1 MTIHNEPPP
10 ASTESSSVPSGLKR
24 VVVAS
29 MAGTVVE
36 WYEFFLYATAATLV
50 FNKVFFAEGA
60 GDKALIAA
68 LLTYAVGFVARPL
81 GGVVFGH
88 FGDKYGRKKL
98 LQFSLLLVGAVT
110 FLMGCLPTYGQIGF
124 WAPILLVVL
133 RFMQGFAVGGEWGG
147 AVLLVAEH
155 SPNRSRAFWAS
166 WPQAA
171 VPVGNMLATV
181 VLLVLT
187 GTLSDAAFLSWGWR
201 VAFWLSAVVVL
212 VGCYIRT
219 KVTDA
224 PIFIEAQQEVER
236 VKAVSY
242 GVFEVLKRYPRGV
255 FTAMG
260 LRFAENIMYYLV
272 VTFSIV
278 YLKNHVGADTGD
290 ILWWLLA
297 AHAVH
302 FLVIPQVGRLSDRF
316 GRRPV
321 YIVGTVLAGTWGF
334 FAFPLMNTAN
344 YLAIMAAVIIGLVIH
359 AIMYAPQPAIMAEM
373 FPTRMR
379 YSGVSLG
386 YQVTSIV
393 AGSLA
398 PAIATWLLG
407 EFGAA
412 CARELAARGAVVTV
426 ADLDDVGARAVAEE
440 IGGKAWAIDFSDV
453 AALEELQLDA
463 DILVNNAGVQHVS
476 PIPEFPPDRFR
487 LMMALMVEAPF
498 LLIRAALPHMYGQNF
513 GRIINLSSVHGIRA
527 SEYKVAYVTAKHALE
542 GLSKV
547 TALEGGPHDVTSN
560 CVNPGYVRTPL
571 VTKQIADQ
579 ARTHGIPEDQVVA
592 EILLKESAIKRLV
605 EPEEV
610 AALVG
615 WLASPAAGMVTGAS
629 YTMDGGWSAR

>member
-1 MTIHNEPPP
+1 MTVDDKPPH
-10 ASTESSSVPSGLKR
+10 AAGAGSVPTGLKR

-50 FNKVFFAEGA
+50 FNKVFFAEGT
-60 GDKALIAA
+60 GDTALIAA
-68 LLTYAVGFVARPL
+68 LLTYGVGFLARPL

-110 FLMGCLPTYGQIGF
+110 FLMGCLPTYGQIGI
-124 WAPILLVVL
+124 WAPVLLVVL

-155 SPNRSRAFWAS
+155 SPNRERAFWAS

-181 VLLVLT
+181 ALLVLT

-201 VAFWLSAVVVL
+201 VAFFLSAVVVL
-212 VGCYIRT
+212 IGYYIRT
-219 KVTDA
+219 KVSDA
-224 PIFIEAQQEVER
+224 PIFLQAQQEVER

-242 GVFEVLKRYPRGV
+242 GVFEVLRRYPRGV

-272 VTFSIV
+272 VTFSII
-278 YLKNHVGADTGD
+278 YLKKHVGADTSD

-302 FLVIPQVGRLSDRF
+302 FLVIPQIGRLSDRF

-321 YIVGTVLAGTWGF
+321 YIVGAVLAGTWGF

-344 YLAIMAAVIIGLVIH
+344 YLAILAAVIIGLVIH
-359 AIMYAPQPAIMAEM
+359 AIMYSPQPAIMAEM

-407 EFGAA
+407 EFGSWVPIALYLAA
-412 CARELAARGAVVTV
+412 AAVITLIAALFMRETKGIDLESLDEADREELA
-426 ADLDDVGARAVAEE
+426 
-440 IGGKAWAIDFSDV
+440 KA
-453 AALEELQLDA
+453 
-463 DILVNNAGVQHVS
+463 
-476 PIPEFPPDRFR
+476 
-487 LMMALMVEAPF
+487 
-498 LLIRAALPHMYGQNF
+498 
-513 GRIINLSSVHGIRA
+513 GI
-527 SEYKVAYVTAKHALE
+527 V
-542 GLSKV
+542 
-547 TALEGGPHDVTSN
+547 
-560 CVNPGYVRTPL
+560 
-571 VTKQIADQ
+571 
-579 ARTHGIPEDQVVA
+579 
-592 EILLKESAIKRLV
+592 
-605 EPEEV
+605 
-610 AALVG
+610 
-615 WLASPAAGMVTGAS
+615 
-629 YTMDGGWSAR
+629 

>member
-1 MTIHNEPPP
+1 MSATNEPVPNGP
-10 ASTESSSVPSGLKR
+10 ASATTGLKR

-50 FNKVFFAEGA
+50 FNKVFFAEGTSEA
-60 GDKALIAA
+60 NALIAA

-98 LQFSLLLVGAVT
+98 LQFAILLVGAVT
-110 FLMGCLPTYGQIGF
+110 FLMGCLPTYNQIGV

-133 RFMQGFAVGGEWGG
+133 RFLQGFAVGGEWGG

-155 SPNRSRAFWAS
+155 SPDKSRAFWAS

-187 GTLSDAAFLSWGWR
+187 GLLPDDAFLSWGWR
-201 VAFWLSAVVVL
+201 IAFWLSAVVVL
-212 VGCYIRT
+212 IGYYIRT

-224 PIFIEAQQEVER
+224 PIFVAAQQEVDR

-278 YLKNHVGADTGD
+278 YLKTHVGADTGD

-321 YIVGTVLAGTWGF
+321 YIVGAVAGGTWGF
-334 FAFPLMNTAN
+334 FAFPMMNTGN
-344 YLAIMAAVIIGLVIH
+344 YLPIMGAVILGLIIH
-359 AIMYAPQPAIMAEM
+359 AFMYAPQPAIMAEM

-398 PAIATWLLG
+398 PAIATWLLD
-407 EFGAA
+407 EFDSWLPIAIY
-412 CARELAARGAVVTV
+412 LAAASVITLIAAWFTRETNGIDLKTLDE
-426 ADLDDVGARAVAEE
+426 ADRE
-440 IGGKAWAIDFSDV
+440 
-453 AALEELQLDA
+453 QL
-463 DILVNNAGVQHVS
+463 
-476 PIPEFPPDRFR
+476 
-487 LMMALMVEAPF
+487 
-498 LLIRAALPHMYGQNF
+498 
-513 GRIINLSSVHGIRA
+513 
-527 SEYKVAYVTAKHALE
+527 AK
-542 GLSKV
+542 
-547 TALEGGPHDVTSN
+547 
-560 CVNPGYVRTPL
+560 
-571 VTKQIADQ
+571 
-579 ARTHGIPEDQVVA
+579 
-592 EILLKESAIKRLV
+592 
-605 EPEEV
+605 
-610 AALVG
+610 
-615 WLASPAAGMVTGAS
+615 TGAL
-629 YTMDGGWSAR
+629 